1 MFCFDLF
8 NGCSLGT
15 ISLMSVWNIQPV
27 HQIFIEQQEGNF
39 FKVNRCK
46 NDEWPED
53 MADNSERNPLERSW
67 EKKNA
72 TGNRDTILCSA
83 AAEWAMNMENACSHL
98 SKGLNDLKQYGT
110 HEKNHFLG

>member
-1 MFCFDLF
+1 MTNDQKIWQTTPKETHLNDL
-8 NGCSLGT
+8 
-15 ISLMSVWNIQPV
+15 
-27 HQIFIEQQEGNF
+27 
-39 FKVNRCK
+39 
-46 NDEWPED
+46 
-53 MADNSERNPLERSW
+53 

-83 AAEWAMNMENACSHL
+83 AAESAMNMENACSHL